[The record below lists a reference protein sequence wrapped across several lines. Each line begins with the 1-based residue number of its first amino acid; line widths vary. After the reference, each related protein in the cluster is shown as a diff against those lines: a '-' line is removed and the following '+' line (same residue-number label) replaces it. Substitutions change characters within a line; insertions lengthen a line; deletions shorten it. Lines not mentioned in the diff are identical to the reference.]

1 MEILN
6 KQISPEAKALVEIKE
21 GKLQLSAMLDT
32 QGVDANVVVA
42 VEVDYFIDELA
53 KKIPGQIDDAIF
65 AVLKTALK
73 DL

>member
-32 QGVDANVVVA
+32 QGVDANVSVA
-42 VEVDYFIDELA
+42 VDTDYFIDELA

>member
-21 GKLQLSAMLDT
+21 GKLQLSAVLDT
-32 QGVDANVVVA
+32 GGVDANVAVA

-65 AVLKTALK
+65 AVLKNALK
-73 DL
+73 AL